1 MAKRAMPSASRFA
14 HTCCSW
20 TSCVLQKGHHSA
32 LRWKTT
38 SALRSPRV
46 ACRSCTAP
54 LWSGRRTSGKGSPSR
69 GPIVANSLGRRGI
82 RCFFLYRQ
90 RLVAGLE
97 RGRPG
102 DLYGVLD
109 ALMRGT
115 ALRMRHQGALSCL
128 PRVCGNGELVVHVDG
143 LDVNGLADARDA
155 AFHGGSEGVA
165 VKCDFA
171 PCQGAAQG
179 AVHSPGDGG
188 HDVVESG
195 RDGWPLGDP
204 VVLAQAAL
212 HAVDHGGG
220 DVAEIRVTIA
230 VPVLKTRARDV
241 LEWIRHEGS
250 PWCGWPPRG
259 CRLAAKAESLEAARR
274 AWRLLQ
280 RCRRRGSRCRARRA
294 GRSA

>member
-38 SALRSPRV
+38 SALRPPRV

-54 LWSGRRTSGKGSPSR
+54 LWSGRRTSGKRSPSR
-69 GPIVANSLGRRGI
+69 GPMVAKSLGRRGM
-82 RCFFLYRQ
+82 RCFFLYGQ
-90 RLVAGLE
+90 RLVAGLQ

-102 DLYGVLD
+102 DVYGVLD

-115 ALRMRHQGALSCL
+115 ALRMRRQSSFSGL
-128 PRVCGNGELVVHVDG
+128 PRLCRHGELVVHVDG

-155 AFHGGSEGVA
+155 AFHGSSEGLA
-165 VKCDFA
+165 VEIDFA

-195 RDGWPLGDP
+195 RDGGPLGNP
-204 VVLAQAAL
+204 VVLAQGAL
-212 HAVDHGGG
+212 HAINDRGG
-220 DVAEIRVTIA
+220 DVAEICVTIA
-230 VPVLKTRARDV
+230 VPVLETRARDV
-241 LEWIRHEGS
+241 LEWLRHEIS

-259 CRLAAKAESLEAARR
+259 CRLVAQA
-274 AWRLLQ
+274 Q
-280 RCRRRGSRCRARRA
+280 
-294 GRSA
+294 